1 MKQDEEDD
9 VQFEQQQQADAA
21 ARAFEAARQSRVAV
35 EEKCFLGLINAV
47 KETAA

>member
-1 MKQDEEDD
+1 MDQ
-9 VQFEQQQQADAA
+9 QQEQQDATREAVEAA
-21 ARAFEAARQSRVAV
+21 ARAFEAARQARITV